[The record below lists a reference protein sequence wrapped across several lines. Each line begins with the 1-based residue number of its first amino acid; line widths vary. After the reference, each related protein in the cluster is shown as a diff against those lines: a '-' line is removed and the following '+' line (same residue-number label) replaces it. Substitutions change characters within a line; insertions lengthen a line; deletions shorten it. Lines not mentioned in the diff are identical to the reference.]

1 MPKLNS
7 ATAAKVEEAEGGNF
21 EAMPEGIYD
30 AVLDGEVETGDG
42 TNGIY
47 WKWTFKITTDGE
59 FEGRNAWLNTSLSDK
74 AMWKL
79 KEVFE
84 AFGVAADTDTDDLIG
99 KPVKL
104 MIVQKII
111 GGGSRKGD
119 IGNEIRQVLPYSQ
132 ATVSTPGA
140 DKAGSKSGKSKK
152 PVEDDVPLF

>member
-7 ATAAKVEEAEGGNF
+7 ATATKVEEAEGGNF
-21 EAMPEGIYD
+21 EAMPEGIYN
-30 AVLDGEVETGDG
+30 AVLDGEVEQADG
-42 TNGIY
+42 ANGVY
-47 WKWTFKITTDGE
+47 WKWTFKITDEGYD
-59 FEGRNAWLNTSLSDK
+59 GRNAWLNTSLSEK

-111 GGGSRKGD
+111 GGGNRKGET
-119 IGNEIRQVLPYSQ
+119 GNEIRQVLPHNQ
-132 ATVSTPGA
+132 VTTDAPG
-140 DKAGSKSGKSKK
+140 DKAAGSKTKSKSK
-152 PVEDDVPLF
+152 PAEDDVPLF